1 MDLLI
6 FGTSNSIMLALVAT
20 GFSLTFG
27 ISGVANFAYGAIY
40 VCGGLFVWALISKA
54 GIPYLPAIVISIF
67 TMGLFGYALY
77 WVFLVRLRGMVLNEV
92 IATFAVGMAILQ
104 LLRYMGFHG
113 YEYVL
118 PPFMQ
123 GSIAIWGVGIELQRL
138 WMIGI
143 GAALVFFLY
152 VFTHYTRLGLAF
164 RGMSQEER
172 TAITVGIDSDKTAAL
187 ALAFGSSLATVAAIT
202 ILPLGIINID
212 SGFDALIYALAV
224 GMVGGLESIPGVIIA
239 SFILGFSQQIVA
251 VFLGSTYTMVVF
263 LSAIIIVL
271 AIKPAGILGKFK
283 ELEERV

>member
-1 MDLLI
+1 
-6 FGTSNSIMLALVAT
+6 
-20 GFSLTFG
+20 
-27 ISGVANFAYGAIY
+27 
-40 VCGGLFVWALISKA
+40 VWALTSKA
-54 GIPYLPAIVISIF
+54 GIPYPASIVISIF

-77 WVFLVRLRGMVLNEV
+77 WVFLVRVRGMVLNEV
-92 IATFAVGMAILQ
+92 IATFAVGMATLQ

-118 PPFMQ
+118 PPFME
-123 GSIAIWGVGIELQRL
+123 GSIAIGEVGIELQRL
-138 WMIGI
+138 FMMGI
-143 GAALVFFLY
+143 GAALVLFLY
-152 VFTHYTRLGLAF
+152 LFTHHTRLGLAF

-172 TAITVGIDSDKTAAL
+172 TAITLGIDSDKTAAL
-187 ALAFGSSLATVAAIT
+187 ALAFGTSLATMAAIT

-212 SGFDALIYALAV
+212 SGFDALIFALAV

-251 VFLGSTYTMVVF
+251 VFFGSTYTMVVF